1 MTIAKPET
9 FPQGQALAREGPTP
23 ETLSNREVYLAL
35 RSGPEGLT
43 QSEAAARIDQYGP
56 NVLAE
61 VGGKPLIVKLLAN
74 FTHLMA
80 LLLWAR
86 KWPC

>member
-1 MTIAKPET
+1 
-9 FPQGQALAREGPTP
+9 
-23 ETLSNREVYLAL
+23 L

-86 KWPC
+86 EWPC